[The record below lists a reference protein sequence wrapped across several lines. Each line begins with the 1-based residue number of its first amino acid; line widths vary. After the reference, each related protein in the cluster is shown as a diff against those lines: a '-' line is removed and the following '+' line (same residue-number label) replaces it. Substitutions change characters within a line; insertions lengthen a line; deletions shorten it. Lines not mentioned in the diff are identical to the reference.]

1 MNFTVSSTRIVF
13 IIFTLLLL
21 LPAQSL
27 WAQQSTEVEIK
38 SGKVLYV
45 DENDLVVLERS
56 GVNHY
61 TVPADFRFNI
71 KGKKVPVH
79 ELEIGTTLIAVITTV
94 TKPETVTTT
103 EVKRGK
109 VWRVVGNT
117 LIVTM
122 ENGQNEQFVVPGW
135 FKFNVNGQ
143 EKVVSELR
151 PGMMLTAN
159 IVHEEQINVSTTTR
173 RVMGTPAP
181 QRTTPRSAPRPAPI
195 SQPRVSSNPA
205 TMAASTPPPRAA
217 APEPVPATLPATG
230 SSVPLMGLLGVLV
243 LFAALGLRMVRVFLS

>member
-1 MNFTVSSTRIVF
+1 MNFRVSSTRIVF
-13 IIFTLLLL
+13 VIFTLLLS

-27 WAQQSTEVEIK
+27 WAQQPTEIEIK

-45 DENDLVVLERS
+45 DENDLVVRERS

-61 TVPADFRFNI
+61 TVPADFRFDIN
-71 KGKKVPVH
+71 GKKVPVH

-94 TKPETVTTT
+94 TKPETVKTT

-109 VWRVVGNT
+109 VWQVAGNT

-135 FKFNVNGQ
+135 FKFDVNGQ

-159 IVHEEQINVSTTTR
+159 IVHEEQKMVSTTTR

-181 QRTTPRSAPRPAPI
+181 QRTPPRSAPRP
-195 SQPRVSSNPA
+195 QPRVSSSSA
-205 TMAASTPPPRAA
+205 MMAASTPPPEVP

-230 SSVPLMGLLGVLV
+230 SPVPLIGLLG
-243 LFAALGLRMVRVFLS
+243 ALALLGAFTLRMVRVLLR

>member
-13 IIFTLLLL
+13 MILTLLLL

-181 QRTTPRSAPRPAPI
+181 QPVTTRSAPRA
-195 SQPRVSSNPA
+195 QPRVSSNPA
-205 TMAASTPPPRAA
+205 MMAASTPPPRAA

-230 SSVPLMGLLGVLV
+230 SSVPLMGLLGVMG

>member
-13 IIFTLLLL
+13 MIFTVLLL

-27 WAQQSTEVEIK
+27 WAQQPTIIEIK

-45 DENDLVVLERS
+45 DESDLVVLERS

-61 TVPADFRFNI
+61 TVPADFRFDIN
-71 KGKKVPVH
+71 GKKVPVQ
-79 ELEIGTTLIAVITTV
+79 ELEIGTILVAVITTV
-94 TKPETVTTT
+94 TKPETVRST
-103 EVKRGK
+103 EVKRGM
-109 VWRVVGNT
+109 VWHVVGNT

-122 ENGQNEQFVVPGW
+122 ENGQNEKFVIPGW
-135 FKFNVNGQ
+135 FKFNVNGR
-143 EKVVSELR
+143 EMVVSELR

-159 IVHEEQINVSTTTR
+159 IIQEEQRMVSTTTT
-173 RVMGTPAP
+173 RVTGIPAP

-217 APEPVPATLPATG
+217 APEPVPAILPATG